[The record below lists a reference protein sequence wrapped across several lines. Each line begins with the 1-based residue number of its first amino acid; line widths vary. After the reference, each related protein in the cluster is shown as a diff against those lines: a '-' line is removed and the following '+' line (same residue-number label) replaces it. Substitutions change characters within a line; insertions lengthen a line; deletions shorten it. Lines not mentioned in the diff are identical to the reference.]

1 MLVVKPWFDEVGCE
15 YVGMEG
21 KRSLFITL
29 GSRKYS
35 WFHTL
40 PWFYTL
46 LKEKLRNI
54 LRIKTPNPLI
64 SSPQRQMRRCF
75 SHEPFRILQ

>member
-1 MLVVKPWFDEVGCE
+1 VTLNVTINDKEMLVVKPWFDEVGCE

-35 WFHTL
+35 WFHT
-40 PWFYTL
+40 
-46 LKEKLRNI
+46 ESASR
-54 LRIKTPNPLI
+54 PLSGFWQI
-64 SSPQRQMRRCF
+64 
-75 SHEPFRILQ
+75 E